1 MTFFSEICLVVICL
15 IAIVA
20 VVNRPFLKQLIIKFR
35 GRTDT
40 VMEQDAST
48 PEGARDYYNVAI
60 REKEDVYN
68 RASASYAEISGKLDA
83 AEKEL
88 YQLKKSLAK
97 NTSEINR
104 CIDASDDESALAY
117 ARKKTTI
124 ESKIEILKGTIEELR
139 VAKNH
144 QEELRDQ
151 CKRQLEDLKEEKERT
166 LFQLEADSQVLQLHE
181 SMDDL
186 TTNTESE
193 RMLQRVRE
201 GASQTR
207 QRANGARIAYENSSE
222 AADRRLEQ
230 ESCERQA
237 RQVLDEMKRQRN
249 N

>member
-117 ARKKTTI
+117 ARKKT
-124 ESKIEILKGTIEELR
+124 KI
-139 VAKNH
+139 
-144 QEELRDQ
+144 
-151 CKRQLEDLKEEKERT
+151 
-166 LFQLEADSQVLQLHE
+166 
-181 SMDDL
+181 
-186 TTNTESE
+186 
-193 RMLQRVRE
+193 
-201 GASQTR
+201 
-207 QRANGARIAYENSSE
+207 
-222 AADRRLEQ
+222 
-230 ESCERQA
+230 
-237 RQVLDEMKRQRN
+237 
-249 N
+249 